1 MDECMP
7 AGRRVNSSRLSAELR
22 RGHSLKQLTGEVLT
36 STEAGGVHV
45 EEAAAALPGRLR
57 APRLRNRQTA
67 SRVGAAGA
75 CATRSPSA
83 PHGLAGRRTDGE
95 IGRET
100 DRQTDCIDRHETDST
115 PLSPPSAP
123 RSDSFRWRRAKTRRS
138 ARRQPRGDDGD

>member
-75 CATRSPSA
+75 CATHSPSA
-83 PHGLAGRRTDGE
+83 PHGQPERRTDGE
-95 IGRET
+95 TG
-100 DRQTDCIDRHETDST
+100 RQTALTGTRRTRR
-115 PLSPPSAP
+115 L
-123 RSDSFRWRRAKTRRS
+123 RVRRARPGATLFAGVAPKRAGPPDANHAATT
-138 ARRQPRGDDGD
+138 AT